1 MNTETTPLA
10 SDIAE
15 KIKPLVPTARRAY
28 GFEGTGSDKRE
39 SSDQINKLIY
49 EFYEHGGRMPDLAKE
64 LDGYMSLSAIRR
76 RIRIA
81 RAQQNS
87 DGNVSWSNSGPG
99 QRGNRDPE
107 AIAQAAVKITD
118 ARQIGGRT
126 YGDAVR
132 QAYDEGLSLKAI
144 ADKIGISYYSLW
156 SAKNTC
162 W

>member
-1 MNTETTPLA
+1 MTTDTTTLA
-10 SDIAE
+10 SAIAD

-28 GFEGTGSDKRE
+28 GFEGSDSDKRE
-39 SSDQINKLIY
+39 SSDQINQLIY
-49 EFYEHGGRMPDLAKE
+49 EFYEQGGRMPDLAKE
-64 LDGYMSLSAIRR
+64 LDGHMSLSAIRR

-81 RAQQNS
+81 RAQRNS
-87 DGNVSWSNSGPG
+87 EGNVSWSDHGPG

-118 ARQIGGRT
+118 ARHIGGRT

-132 QAYDEGLSLKAI
+132 EAYDNGLSLKAI